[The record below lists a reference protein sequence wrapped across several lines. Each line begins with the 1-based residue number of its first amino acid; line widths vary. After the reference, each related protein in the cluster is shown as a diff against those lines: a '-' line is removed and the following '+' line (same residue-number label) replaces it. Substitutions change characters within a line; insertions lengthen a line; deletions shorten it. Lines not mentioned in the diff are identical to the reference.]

1 MQALLVDVT
10 KCTGCEQCVAACQ
23 QAHHLEPEIPVRKLR
38 RDRLS
43 SRRLTTIVALPK
55 GGFAKKQCLHCLEPG
70 CVDACLVGAIQKTSA
85 GPVVYDKSKCIGC
98 RYCMLACPV
107 GIPRYE
113 WEATVPYMQKC
124 DLCHDR
130 VAQGQSPI
138 CVDTC
143 ENGALTF
150 GDRDELLALARAT
163 VRREPDQY
171 LTHVY
176 GEKELGGS
184 SVLYIT
190 KEPLDVL
197 GWPSQVGQ
205 RNLASFTWPVMSKTP
220 VVAAGVAGFLIGTH
234 FIIKR
239 RMEVAAAERGQP
251 PAEPE
256 STESEPAEKTEDE
269 GGAES

>member
-1 MQALLVDVT
+1 MKAILVDVT

-23 QAHHLEPEIPVRKLR
+23 KAHHLEPEIPVRKLS
-38 RDRLS
+38 RDGLS
-43 SRRLTTIVALPK
+43 SRRLTTVVALPA

-85 GPVVYDKSKCIGC
+85 GPVIYDRSKCIGC

-107 GIPRYE
+107 SIPRYE
-113 WEATVPYMQKC
+113 WEATIPYMQKC
-124 DLCHDR
+124 DFCQDR
-130 VAQGQSPI
+130 VTQGQSPI
-138 CVDTC
+138 CVGTC
-143 ENGALTF
+143 KNGALTF
-150 GDRDELLALARAT
+150 GDRDELLALAHAT
-163 VRREPDQY
+163 VRREPDKY
-171 LTHVY
+171 LDHVY

-205 RNLASFTWPVMSKTP
+205 RSLASFTWPVMSKTP
-220 VVAAGVAGFLIGTH
+220 VVAAGVATFLIGTH

-239 RMEVAAAERGQP
+239 RMEIEAAQHREQS
-251 PAEPE
+251 PE
-256 STESEPAEKTEDE
+256 TESKEDDSAENTEDE